1 MMQFIRERS
10 KGLLSFLL
18 IGFISLTFALWGIN
32 SYFTGSQNNAV
43 AKVGARNITADEF
56 SRFYQQQYRQLQ
68 SLYGDAFRPEMI
80 DEAQFKIK
88 VLDAMIADAALR
100 QHLIQ
105 NRMIISDS
113 QLAEAINQL
122 PTFQQEGKF
131 SSESYQQWLRSRG
144 YSSAAFESELRG
156 SMLTEQ
162 MRMAVRN
169 TAFVTHADLQEV
181 VRLNNQQRNV
191 AVIALPL
198 ASLTSQVAASD
209 DEIKD
214 FYIKNAQDFQTPD
227 RIRVSYVLIRRD
239 ALANQLQP
247 NDTVLRERYAAEGKR
262 FSTPERR
269 HVSHIL
275 LKDEAAAQALAGRLG
290 EAPKKFQDFA
300 RELSEDSGSAVKGG
314 ELGWVEPGMLPLS
327 LDQAVYS
334 AKPGEPVGPIKSSE
348 GYHWLLVDAIE
359 AGKQEAFDAVRSKL
373 AEEYQNERLA
383 ERWNTLV
390 ESVET
395 VSFENASS
403 LQPIADL
410 AGVQVQT
417 TNWFTREA
425 GDAPA
430 NSPRF
435 RQASFSDDV
444 FKEGL
449 NSEVIKLDEGTI
461 AVLRLEEHQPAKTP
475 PLDQV
480 KAQVKQALQRARAAE
495 IADQKIKEAEEAVD
509 RGEAPAQ
516 IASKI
521 KGNYRELGWIERQ
534 GNNNLPPELVDKV
547 FSAPHPQDEQAAHVA
562 VTIPNGDRTLVLV
575 RQVKDGDLKA
585 VETNTV
591 TQIRERVSEMR
602 GEQELAI
609 YLSALKK
616 SMDIKT
622 YPDRL

>member
-32 SYFTGSQNNAV
+32 SYFTGSQDNAV

-56 SRFYQQQYRQLQ
+56 SRFYQQQYRQVQ

-80 DEAQFKIK
+80 DEKQFKNK
-88 VLDAMIADAALR
+88 VLDAMVADAALR

-105 NRMIISDS
+105 NQMIISDH

-122 PTFQQEGKF
+122 PTFQEEGKF
-131 SSESYQQWLRSRG
+131 SSESYQQWLTSRG

-162 MRMAVRN
+162 MRLAVRN
-169 TAFVTHADLQEV
+169 SALLTHADLQEV
-181 VRLNNQQRNV
+181 VRLTDQQRDV
-191 AVIALPL
+191 AVIVVPL
-198 ASLTSQVAASD
+198 TSLTSQVAADD
-209 DEIKD
+209 DEVKD
-214 FYIKNAQDFQTPD
+214 FYSKNAQAFQTPD

-239 ALANQLQP
+239 ALATQLQP
-247 NDTVLRERYAAEGKR
+247 DDAMLRERYAADGKR

-269 HVSHIL
+269 HVRHIL
-275 LKDEAAAQALAGRLG
+275 LKDEAAAQALANRLL
-290 EAPKKFQDFA
+290 ESPTKFQDLA
-300 RELSEDSGSAVKGG
+300 RELSQDPGSAAKGG
-314 ELGWVEPGMLPLS
+314 DLGWVEPGMLPLS
-327 LDQAVYS
+327 LDHAVYA
-334 AKPGEPVGPIKSSE
+334 AKRGEPVGPFKSSE
-348 GYHWLLVDAIE
+348 GYHWLLIDAIE
-359 AGKQEAFDAVRSKL
+359 AGKQEAFEVVRSKL
-373 AEEYQNERLA
+373 AEEYQKERLA
-383 ERWNTLV
+383 ERWSTLV
-390 ESVET
+390 ESIET
-395 VSFENASS
+395 ASFENSSS

-425 GDAPA
+425 GEAPA

-435 RQASFSDDV
+435 REASFTDDV
-444 FKEGL
+444 LKEGL
-449 NSEVIKLDEGTI
+449 NSEVIKLDEGTM
-461 AVLRLEEHQPAKTP
+461 AVLRLEEHQPAQTP

-480 KAQVKQALQRARAAE
+480 KTQVKQAFQRARAAE
-495 IADQKIKEAEEAVD
+495 IADQKIKEVEEAVD

-534 GNNNLPPELVDKV
+534 GNSNLPPDLVDKV
-547 FSAPHPQDEQAAHVA
+547 FSAPHPKNERAAHVT
-562 VTIPNGDRTLVLV
+562 VTLPNGDRTFVLV
-575 RQVKDGDLKA
+575 RQVKNGDLKA
-585 VETNTV
+585 VDENTV
-591 TQIRERVSEMR
+591 AQIRERVSEMR

-609 YLSALKK
+609 YLNALKK

>member
-18 IGFISLTFALWGIN
+18 MGFISLTFALWGIN
-32 SYFTGSQNNAV
+32 SYFTGRQDNAV

-56 SRFYQQQYRQLQ
+56 SRFYQQQYRQVQ

-80 DEAQFKIK
+80 DEAQFKQK
-88 VLDAMIADAALR
+88 VLDAMVADAALR

-105 NRMIISDS
+105 NQMIISDP

-131 SSESYQQWLRSRG
+131 SSESYQQWLKTRG

-169 TAFVTHADLQEV
+169 SALVTQIDLQEV
-181 VRLNNQQRNV
+181 VRLNDQQRNV
-191 AVIALPL
+191 AVIAVPL
-198 ASLTSQVAASD
+198 ASLTGQVAASD
-209 DEIKD
+209 DEVND
-214 FYIKNAQDFQTPD
+214 FYIKNSQDFQTPD

-239 ALANQLQP
+239 SLATQLQP
-247 NDTVLRERYAAEGKR
+247 NDAMLRELYAADGKR

-269 HVSHIL
+269 HVRHIL
-275 LKDEAAAQALAGRLG
+275 LKDETAAQALAGRLG

-300 RELSEDSGSAVKGG
+300 RELSQDPGSAVKGG
-314 ELGWVEPGMLPLS
+314 DLGWVEPGMLPLS
-327 LDQAVYS
+327 LDQAVYA
-334 AKPGEPVGPIKSSE
+334 AKAGEPAGPVKSSE

-359 AGKQEAFDAVRSKL
+359 AGKQEAFEAVRSKL
-373 AEEYQNERLA
+373 VEEYQNERLA

-395 VSFENASS
+395 ASFENASS

-410 AGVQVQT
+410 AGLPVKT
-417 TNWFTREA
+417 TSWFSREA
-425 GDAPA
+425 GEAPA

-435 RQASFSDDV
+435 RQASFTDDV
-444 FKEGL
+444 LKEGL
-449 NSEVIKLDEGTI
+449 NSDVIKLDEGTI
-461 AVLRLEEHQPAKTP
+461 AVLRLEEHQPAQTP

-480 KAQVKQALQRARAAE
+480 KAQVKQAFQRARAAE
-495 IADQKIKEAEEAVD
+495 IADQRIKEAEEAVD
-509 RGEAPAQ
+509 RGEAPPQ

-534 GNNNLPPELVDKV
+534 GNNNLPPELVEKV
-547 FSAPHPQDEQAAHVA
+547 FSAPHPKDEQAAHVA
-562 VTIPNGDRTLVLV
+562 VTLPNGDRTLVLV
-575 RQVKDGDLKA
+575 RQVKNGDFKA
-585 VETNTV
+585 VDANTV

-609 YLSALKK
+609 YLNALKK

>member
-18 IGFISLTFALWGIN
+18 MGFISLTFALWGIN
-32 SYFTGSQNNAV
+32 SYFTGRQDNAV

-56 SRFYQQQYRQLQ
+56 SRFYQQQYRQVQ

-80 DEAQFKIK
+80 DEAQFKQK
-88 VLDAMIADAALR
+88 VLDAMVADAALR

-105 NRMIISDS
+105 NQMIISDP

-131 SSESYQQWLRSRG
+131 SSESYQQWLKTRG

-169 TAFVTHADLQEV
+169 SALVTQIDLQEV
-181 VRLNNQQRNV
+181 VRLNDQQRNV
-191 AVIALPL
+191 AVIAVPL
-198 ASLTSQVAASD
+198 ASLTGQVAASD
-209 DEIKD
+209 DEVND
-214 FYIKNAQDFQTPD
+214 FYLKNSQDFQTPD

-239 ALANQLQP
+239 ALATQLQP
-247 NDTVLRERYAAEGKR
+247 NDAMLRELYAADGKR

-269 HVSHIL
+269 HVRHIL
-275 LKDEAAAQALAGRLG
+275 LKDETAAQALAGRLG

-300 RELSEDSGSAVKGG
+300 RELSQDPGSAVKGG
-314 ELGWVEPGMLPLS
+314 DLGWVEPGMLPLS
-327 LDQAVYS
+327 LDQAVYA
-334 AKPGEPVGPIKSSE
+334 AKAGEPAGPVKSSE

-359 AGKQEAFDAVRSKL
+359 AGKQEAFEAVRSKL
-373 AEEYQNERLA
+373 VEEYQNERLA

-395 VSFENASS
+395 ASFENASS

-410 AGVQVQT
+410 AGLPVKT
-417 TNWFTREA
+417 TSWFSREA
-425 GDAPA
+425 GEAPA

-435 RQASFSDDV
+435 RQASFTDDV
-444 FKEGL
+444 LKEGL
-449 NSEVIKLDEGTI
+449 NSDVIKLDEGTI
-461 AVLRLEEHQPAKTP
+461 AVLRLEEHQPAQTP

-480 KAQVKQALQRARAAE
+480 KAQVKQAFQRARAAE

-534 GNNNLPPELVDKV
+534 GNNNLPPELVEKV
-547 FSAPHPQDEQAAHVA
+547 FSAPHPKDEQAAHVA
-562 VTIPNGDRTLVLV
+562 VTLPNGDRTLVLV
-575 RQVKDGDLKA
+575 RQVKNGDFKA
-585 VETNTV
+585 VDANTV

-609 YLSALKK
+609 YLNALKK

>member
-18 IGFISLTFALWGIN
+18 MGFISLTFALWGIN
-32 SYFTGSQNNAV
+32 SYFTGRQDNAV

-56 SRFYQQQYRQLQ
+56 SRFYQQQYRQVQ

-80 DEAQFKIK
+80 DEAQFKQK
-88 VLDAMIADAALR
+88 VLDAMVADAALR

-105 NRMIISDS
+105 NQMIISDP

-131 SSESYQQWLRSRG
+131 SSESYQQWLKTRG

-169 TAFVTHADLQEV
+169 SALVTQIDLQEV
-181 VRLNNQQRNV
+181 VRLNDQQRNV
-191 AVIALPL
+191 AVIAVPL
-198 ASLTSQVAASD
+198 ASLTGQVAASD
-209 DEIKD
+209 DEVND
-214 FYIKNAQDFQTPD
+214 FYIKNSQDFQTPD

-239 ALANQLQP
+239 ALPTQLQP
-247 NDTVLRERYAAEGKR
+247 NDAMLRELYAADGKR

-269 HVSHIL
+269 HVRHIL
-275 LKDEAAAQALAGRLG
+275 LKDETAAQALAGRLG

-300 RELSEDSGSAVKGG
+300 RELSQDPGSAVKGG
-314 ELGWVEPGMLPLS
+314 DLGWVEPGMLPLS
-327 LDQAVYS
+327 LDQAVYA
-334 AKPGEPVGPIKSSE
+334 AKAGEPAGPVKSSE

-359 AGKQEAFDAVRSKL
+359 AGKQEAFEAVRSKL
-373 AEEYQNERLA
+373 VEEYQNERLA

-395 VSFENASS
+395 ASFENASS

-410 AGVQVQT
+410 AGLPVKT
-417 TNWFTREA
+417 TSWFSREA
-425 GDAPA
+425 GEAPA

-435 RQASFSDDV
+435 RQASFTDDV
-444 FKEGL
+444 LKEGL
-449 NSEVIKLDEGTI
+449 NSDVIKLDEGTI
-461 AVLRLEEHQPAKTP
+461 AVLRLEEHQPAQTP

-480 KAQVKQALQRARAAE
+480 KAQVKQAFQRARAAE
-495 IADQKIKEAEEAVD
+495 IADQRIKEAEEAVD
-509 RGEAPAQ
+509 RGEAPPQ

-534 GNNNLPPELVDKV
+534 GNNNLPPELVEKV
-547 FSAPHPQDEQAAHVA
+547 FSAPHPKDEQAAHVA
-562 VTIPNGDRTLVLV
+562 VTLPNGDRTLVLV
-575 RQVKDGDLKA
+575 RQVKNGDLKA
-585 VETNTV
+585 VDANTV

-609 YLSALKK
+609 YLNALKK

>member
-18 IGFISLTFALWGIN
+18 MGFISLTFALWGIN
-32 SYFTGSQNNAV
+32 SYFTGRQDNAV

-56 SRFYQQQYRQLQ
+56 SRFYQQQYRQVQ

-80 DEAQFKIK
+80 DEAQFKQK
-88 VLDAMIADAALR
+88 VLDAMVADAALR

-105 NRMIISDS
+105 NQMIISDP

-131 SSESYQQWLRSRG
+131 SSESYQQWLKTRG

-169 TAFVTHADLQEV
+169 SALVTQTDLQEV
-181 VRLNNQQRNV
+181 VRLNDQQRNV
-191 AVIALPL
+191 AVIAVPL
-198 ASLTSQVAASD
+198 ASLTGQVAASD
-209 DEIKD
+209 DEVND
-214 FYIKNAQDFQTPD
+214 FYIKNSQDFQTPD

-239 ALANQLQP
+239 ALATQLQP
-247 NDTVLRERYAAEGKR
+247 NDAMLRELYAADGKR

-269 HVSHIL
+269 HVRHIL
-275 LKDEAAAQALAGRLG
+275 LKDETAAQALAGRLG

-300 RELSEDSGSAVKGG
+300 RELSQDPGSAVKGG
-314 ELGWVEPGMLPLS
+314 DLGWVEPGMLPLS
-327 LDQAVYS
+327 LDQAVYA
-334 AKPGEPVGPIKSSE
+334 AKAGEPAGPVKSSE

-359 AGKQEAFDAVRSKL
+359 AGKQEAFEAVRSKL
-373 AEEYQNERLA
+373 VEEYQNERLA

-395 VSFENASS
+395 ASFENASS

-410 AGVQVQT
+410 AGLPVKT
-417 TNWFTREA
+417 TSWFSREA
-425 GDAPA
+425 GEAPA

-435 RQASFSDDV
+435 RQASFTDDV
-444 FKEGL
+444 LKEGL
-449 NSEVIKLDEGTI
+449 NSDVIKLDEGTI
-461 AVLRLEEHQPAKTP
+461 AVLRLEEHQPAQTP

-480 KAQVKQALQRARAAE
+480 KAQVKQAFQRARAAE
-495 IADQKIKEAEEAVD
+495 IADQRIKEAEEAVD
-509 RGEAPAQ
+509 RGEAPPQ

-534 GNNNLPPELVDKV
+534 GNNNLPPELVEKV
-547 FSAPHPQDEQAAHVA
+547 FSAPHPKDEQAAHVA
-562 VTIPNGDRTLVLV
+562 VTLPNGDRTLVLV
-575 RQVKDGDLKA
+575 RQVKNGDFKA
-585 VETNTV
+585 VDANTV

-609 YLSALKK
+609 YLNALKK

>member
-18 IGFISLTFALWGIN
+18 MGFISLTFALWGIN
-32 SYFTGSQNNAV
+32 SYFTGSQDNAV

-56 SRFYQQQYRQLQ
+56 SRFYQQQYRQVQ

-80 DEAQFKIK
+80 DEAQFKQK
-88 VLDAMIADAALR
+88 VLDAMVADAALR

-105 NRMIISDS
+105 NQMIISDP

-131 SSESYQQWLRSRG
+131 SSESYQQWLKTRG

-162 MRMAVRN
+162 MRMAVRKS
-169 TAFVTHADLQEV
+169 ALVTQTDLQEV
-181 VRLNNQQRNV
+181 VRLNDQQRNV
-191 AVIALPL
+191 AVIAVPL
-198 ASLTSQVAASD
+198 ASLTGQVAASD
-209 DEIKD
+209 DEVND
-214 FYIKNAQDFQTPD
+214 FYLKNSQDFQTPD

-239 ALANQLQP
+239 ALATQLQP
-247 NDTVLRERYAAEGKR
+247 NEAVLRELYAADGKR

-269 HVSHIL
+269 HVRHIL

-300 RELSEDSGSAVKGG
+300 RELSQDPGSAVKGG
-314 ELGWVEPGMLPLS
+314 DLGWVEPGMLPLS
-327 LDQAVYS
+327 LDQAAYA
-334 AKPGEPVGPIKSSE
+334 AKAGEPVGPVKSSE

-359 AGKQEAFDAVRSKL
+359 AGKQEAFEAVRSKL

-395 VSFENASS
+395 ASFENASS

-410 AGVQVQT
+410 AGLPVKT
-417 TNWFTREA
+417 TSWFSREA
-425 GDAPA
+425 GEAPA

-435 RQASFSDDV
+435 RQASFTDDV
-444 FKEGL
+444 LKEGL
-449 NSEVIKLDEGTI
+449 NSDVIKLDEGTI
-461 AVLRLEEHQPAKTP
+461 AVLRLEEHQPAQTP

-480 KAQVKQALQRARAAE
+480 KAQVKQAFQRARAAE
-495 IADQKIKEAEEAVD
+495 IADQRIKEAEEAVD
-509 RGEAPAQ
+509 RGEAPPQ

-534 GNNNLPPELVDKV
+534 GNNNLPPELVEKV
-547 FSAPHPQDEQAAHVA
+547 FSAPHPKDEQAAHVA
-562 VTIPNGDRTLVLV
+562 VTLPNGDRTLVLV
-575 RQVKDGDLKA
+575 RQVKNGDFKA
-585 VETNTV
+585 VDANTV

-609 YLSALKK
+609 YLNALKK

>member
-18 IGFISLTFALWGIN
+18 MGFISLTFALWGIN
-32 SYFTGSQNNAV
+32 SYFTGRQDNAV

-56 SRFYQQQYRQLQ
+56 SRFYQQQYRQVQ

-80 DEAQFKIK
+80 DEAQFKQK
-88 VLDAMIADAALR
+88 VLDAMVADAALR

-105 NRMIISDS
+105 NQMIISDP

-131 SSESYQQWLRSRG
+131 SSESYQQWLKTRG

-169 TAFVTHADLQEV
+169 SALVTQIDLQEV
-181 VRLNNQQRNV
+181 VRLNDQQRNV
-191 AVIALPL
+191 AVIAVPL
-198 ASLTSQVAASD
+198 ASLTGQVAASD
-209 DEIKD
+209 DEVND
-214 FYIKNAQDFQTPD
+214 FYIKNSQDFQTPD

-239 ALANQLQP
+239 ALATQLQP
-247 NDTVLRERYAAEGKR
+247 NDAMLRELYAADGKR

-269 HVSHIL
+269 HVRHIL
-275 LKDEAAAQALAGRLG
+275 LKDETAAQALAGRLG

-300 RELSEDSGSAVKGG
+300 RELSQDPGSAVKGG
-314 ELGWVEPGMLPLS
+314 DLGWVEPGMLPLS
-327 LDQAVYS
+327 LDQAVYA
-334 AKPGEPVGPIKSSE
+334 AKAGEPAGPVKSSE

-359 AGKQEAFDAVRSKL
+359 AGKQEAFEAVRSKL
-373 AEEYQNERLA
+373 VEEYQNERLA

-395 VSFENASS
+395 ASFENASS

-410 AGVQVQT
+410 AGLPVKT
-417 TNWFTREA
+417 TSWFSREA
-425 GDAPA
+425 GEAPA

-435 RQASFSDDV
+435 RQASFTDDV
-444 FKEGL
+444 LKEGL
-449 NSEVIKLDEGTI
+449 NSDVIKLDEGTI
-461 AVLRLEEHQPAKTP
+461 AVLRLEEHQPAQTP

-480 KAQVKQALQRARAAE
+480 KAQVKQAFQRARAAE
-495 IADQKIKEAEEAVD
+495 IADQRIKEAEEAVD
-509 RGEAPAQ
+509 RGEAPPQ

-534 GNNNLPPELVDKV
+534 GNNNLPPELVEKV
-547 FSAPHPQDEQAAHVA
+547 FSAPHPKDEQAAHVA
-562 VTIPNGDRTLVLV
+562 VTLPNGDRTLVLV
-575 RQVKDGDLKA
+575 RQVKNGDFKA
-585 VETNTV
+585 VDANTV

-609 YLSALKK
+609 YLNALKK